1 MDMKLEVVVLPVS
14 DVDQARDFYVGLG
27 WRLDADFVV
36 SEDYRVVQVTP
47 PGSQASVILGTGV
60 TFAEPG
66 SARGLYLVVEDI
78 QAARAELVARG
89 AEVGDVFHDA
99 SGVFNHAG
107 TAARMAGPDPE
118 RRSYGSFAVFTDP
131 DGNEWVLQEITER
144 APGR

>member
-66 SARGLYLVVEDI
+66 SARGLYLVVEDL
-78 QAARAELVARG
+78 QAARAELGARG